1 MTFEEYLEQRFFIGK
16 VPVPRSAECR
26 HFFIVGRSG
35 TGKTRLIYSLI
46 DKIRKQKAK
55 ALIYDF
61 KGDYVSCFYDSEK
74 DFIFNPLDR
83 RTLHWSLFSEI
94 ETHADVDAVASSLIP
109 LTSKEDKFW
118 VDGARDIFA
127 SIIHYLKRMNLET
140 NQAIWDHVSLSE
152 GEMLSLM
159 QTSVNQGIEAA
170 KRALG
175 YLQGHDKGSKVAS
188 DVLST
193 MRQYTNC
200 FYYTRHLA
208 SNFSIKSFIE
218 SEESSFLFLVGYSK
232 LRDTLKPLL
241 SLFIDTTI
249 RHVLSLHENYNRR
262 IYLVIDEFVTLQK
275 LSSILQGL
283 EQGRSKGLSLII
295 ALQDFNQLER
305 VYRESAFSI
314 LNNCSTI
321 VCFAV
326 NDPRSAEVMSKT
338 FGETEILETDE
349 SLSMGPEDLRDG
361 LSLQRRRKV
370 EKLILPSQIA
380 SLQDLTAYL
389 KMLHYP
395 VAKVR
400 IPFVPSQEKNIAV
413 DLNPIFKFDLVN
425 NNIETKIE

>member
-26 HFFIVGRSG
+26 HFFVVGRSG

-61 KGDYVSCFYDSEK
+61 KGDYVSCFYDPEK
-74 DFIFNPLDR
+74 DFIFNPLDT

-109 LTSKEDKFW
+109 LTTKEDKFW
-118 VDGARDIFA
+118 IDGARDIFA

-159 QTSVNQGIEAA
+159 QAAVNQGIEAA

-218 SEESSFLFLVGYSK
+218 SEESSFLFLVGYPK

-380 SLQDLTAYL
+380 TLQDLTAYL

-395 VAKVR
+395 IAQVR
-400 IPFVPSQEKNIAV
+400 IPFFPFQGKNIAV

-425 NNIETKIE
+425 NNTETKIE